1 MALREGKERMETES
15 LHFQTSLPL
24 YLRIASDLLAII
36 KNAEPHALLPS
47 EPELVK
53 KYGVSRG
60 TVKQALDEL
69 EHQSFIYRKH
79 GKGTYVAEPRIL
91 RHSRTVP
98 SFSEDI
104 RQRGHQP
111 SIKLVSLEKE
121 TPSSRICTALSL
133 EQTSL
138 VWKVKRVFLSDRVPL
153 ALVSSYLPV
162 ASVPNLASVDVE
174 YSLYAALE
182 RRYNL
187 RPTWASD
194 SYTAVRAQG
203 EVVEQLAVNAG
214 DPVIYSE
221 RVAYLRDMRVVEY
234 VESYIRGDRF
244 AVLLDWM
251 PENSDSEPIWSRLNR
266 SDSDR
271 GGNP

>member
-1 MALREGKERMETES
+1 MRES
-15 LHFQTSLPL
+15 LRFQNNLPL
-24 YLRIASDLLAII
+24 YVRIANDLMETIRQAS
-36 KNAEPHALLPS
+36 PHTLLPS

-69 EHQSFIYRKH
+69 EHQSFIYRRH
-79 GKGTYVAEPRIL
+79 GKGTFVAEPRIL

-104 RQRGHQP
+104 RRRGHVP
-111 SIKLVSLEKE
+111 SIKLVSLAREA
-121 TPSSRICTALSL
+121 PSPRVRAALSI
-133 EQTSL
+133 EQTDL
-138 VWKVKRVFLSDRVPL
+138 VWKVKRIFLSDRAPL
-153 ALVSSYLPV
+153 ALVASYLP
-162 ASVPNLASVDVE
+162 AAGIENLTQMDVE
-174 YSLYAALE
+174 HSLYAALE

-194 SYTAVRAQG
+194 TYTAVRASG
-203 EVVEQLAVNAG
+203 EAVMQLAVKEG

-221 RVAYLRDMRVVEY
+221 RVAYLRDMRVIEY

-244 AVLLDWM
+244 AVLVDWL
-251 PENSDSEPIWSRLNR
+251 PVNTDSEPVWSKLNNADVR
-266 SDSDR
+266 PGD
-271 GGNP
+271 GT

>member
-1 MALREGKERMETES
+1 MSIRYSKMEAKGQS
-15 LHFQTSLPL
+15 FQTNVPL
-24 YLRIASDLLAII
+24 YLRIASDLMATI
-36 KNAEPHALLPS
+36 KASEPHTLLPS

-69 EHQSFIYRKH
+69 EHQSFIYRKR
-79 GKGTYVAEPRIL
+79 GLGTYVAEPRIL

-104 RQRGHQP
+104 RRRGHQP
-111 SIKLVSLEKE
+111 SIKLISLEKE
-121 TPSSRICTALSL
+121 PPSARVCTALSL
-133 EQTSL
+133 QPQSL
-138 VWKVKRVFLSDRVPL
+138 VWKVKRVFLSDHVPL

-162 ASVPNLASVDVE
+162 SSVENLATVDVE

-221 RVAYLRDMRVVEY
+221 RIAYLRDMRVIEF

-244 AVLLDWM
+244 AVLLDWL
-251 PENSDSEPIWSRLNR
+251 PENSDSDSLWSRLNS
-266 SDSDR
+266 SDTE
-271 GGNP
+271 GGGAG

>member
-1 MALREGKERMETES
+1 MDIPNQS
-15 LHFQTSLPL
+15 FQTNAPL
-24 YLRIASDLLAII
+24 YLRIAGDLMAII
-36 KNAEPHALLPS
+36 KAAKPHTLLPS

-69 EHQSFIYRKH
+69 EHQAFIYRKQ

-91 RHSRTVP
+91 RHSRSVP

-104 RQRGHQP
+104 RRRGHQP
-111 SIKLVSLEKE
+111 SVKLISLEKE
-121 TPSSRICTALSL
+121 TPGARVCTALSL
-133 EQTSL
+133 EAPSL
-138 VWKVKRVFLSDRVPL
+138 VWNVRRVFLSDGIPL

-162 ASVPNLASVDVE
+162 ASVENLASVDVE
-174 YSLYAALE
+174 SSLYAALD
-182 RRYNL
+182 RRYGL

-203 EVVEQLAVNAG
+203 EVVEQLSVNAG

-221 RVAYLRDMRVVEY
+221 RVAYLRDMRVIEY
-234 VESYIRGDRF
+234 VQSYIRGDRF
-244 AVLLDWM
+244 AVLLDWL
-251 PENSDSEPIWSRLNR
+251 PQESDSESIWSRLNR
-266 SDSDR
+266 SDENR
-271 GGNP
+271 GGDS

>member
-1 MALREGKERMETES
+1 METES
-15 LHFQTSLPL
+15 QHFQTDFPL
-24 YLRIASDLLAII
+24 YLRIASDLMAVIRT
-36 KNAEPHALLPS
+36 AEPHTLLPS

-69 EHQSFIYRKH
+69 EHQSFIYRKR

-104 RQRGHQP
+104 RRRGHQP
-111 SIKLVSLEKE
+111 SIKLLSLEKE

-133 EQTSL
+133 EPPSL
-138 VWKVKRVFLSDRVPL
+138 VWKVKRVFLSDRIPL

-162 ASVPNLASVDVE
+162 AGVPNLTSVDVE

-194 SYTAVRAQG
+194 SYTAIRAQG
-203 EVVEQLAVNAG
+203 EVVEQLSINAG

-251 PENSDSEPIWSRLNR
+251 PENSDSEPIWSRLSR
-266 SDSDR
+266 SESDR